1 MSKLKK
7 IVPALITFTI
17 FALGAFLLFRSITF
31 ISKHINDIF
40 LVDETKIEA
49 NTIKL
54 DIEKF
59 RPAAARLGMNISE
72 E

>member
-40 LVDETKIEA
+40 LVDETKVEA

-59 RPAAARLGMNISE
+59 RPAAERLGTTIKD
-72 E
+72 

>member
-17 FALGAFLLFRSITF
+17 FALGAFLLVRSIAF

-40 LVDETKIEA
+40 LVDETKVEA

-59 RPAAARLGMNISE
+59 RPAAARLGTTIKD
-72 E
+72 